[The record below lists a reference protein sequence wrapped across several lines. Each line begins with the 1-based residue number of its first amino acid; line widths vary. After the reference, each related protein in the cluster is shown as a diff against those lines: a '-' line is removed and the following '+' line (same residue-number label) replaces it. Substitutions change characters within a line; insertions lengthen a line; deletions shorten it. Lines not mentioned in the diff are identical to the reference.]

1 MSIFHSKLLVSQ
13 MVHAVDQW
21 TDHSHRNR
29 RSRDGP
35 GEIPIASHV
44 AAMSFELDKV
54 GESYCHFMWLQERS
68 SRFQPRHFPCTLT
81 LSLSIPKM
89 AKNVVNKNW
98 HFPFSENFT
107 RAWRYGLLN
116 KSLTSGVQQR
126 RWNDQGAACF
136 EKVWMSKI
144 SPDLGWSQDVE
155 FLSQFFDCFSWCFLY
170 IVTIV
175 TSYLHRFPIKHPFL
189 VRHSYTILNWMSHI
203 CGELYFYSPL
213 RRCLAHLESSKSMD
227 LPGI

>member
-1 MSIFHSKLLVSQ
+1 MPWISEL
-13 MVHAVDQW
+13 
-21 TDHSHRNR
+21 
-29 RSRDGP
+29 
-35 GEIPIASHV
+35 IASHV

-81 LSLSIPKM
+81 LSLSILKM

-98 HFPFSENFT
+98 HFPCSENFT

-136 EKVWMSKI
+136 EKAWMSKI

-155 FLSQFFDCFSWCFLY
+155 ILSQFFDCFSWCFLC

-203 CGELYFYSPL
+203 CGELHFFSPL
-213 RRCLAHLESSKSMD
+213 RRCLAHLESSKSMGLPCD
-227 LPGI
+227 LKRFGWENDDHWWIWWYT